1 MMTKVFLP
9 NDSSLD
15 SQKMCCYKNNTG
27 RIAIASIRG
36 LVERHCERVIFPG
49 EMFLFEAN
57 DDCEL
62 EIFQQTS
69 PEVITDVT
77 SRLRL

>member
-15 SQKMCCYKNNTG
+15 SQKMYCYKNNTG
-27 RIAIASIRG
+27 SIAITRICG

-49 EMFLFEAN
+49 ENFIFEAN

-62 EIFQQTS
+62 EISQQTS
-69 PEVITDVT
+69 AGVITDVI
-77 SRLRL
+77 SCSEI